1 MDRKSLLLLAVTC
14 VVLILWYP
22 LMNHLYPPLPPPAP
36 APGQAAAPGL
46 VQPLDGAAPAE
57 PAAAPESITRTLP
70 PGVAYSGFR
79 APAAEEQTL
88 VLETDAARYV
98 FTSHGGG
105 LRHVELKGYP
115 ETIVRGRA
123 RREELPPVRFNRFAP
138 TPLFAVLGADAGAA
152 AQEYALR
159 REGDR
164 VIAER
169 ALPGGLHLVKEFR
182 PESNYLVS
190 AAFRLENRSATN
202 VAAPPH
208 ELVIGTAAPVHTNDL
223 PHFLGLFA
231 GHDGGHKRVDEAWF
245 ANRTLGCFPGTPHA
259 EFVSEWTNTAWAA
272 VHNQFFAAIA
282 IATNEPA
289 RAGTVRARHIDLANP
304 EAAVLGGRPLFGFQ
318 TSLAYPGLVIPPQ
331 TALVRGFSYY
341 VGPREYRLI
350 SRLGGEQDAVMGFD
364 NFFGG
369 RFSGFF
375 ARGLLLAMNGLHAL
389 GLPYGFAIIAIT
401 VIIKTLFFPL
411 TQASTRS
418 MKRMAALQPQM
429 KALQEKYKDNPQKM
443 NQKLM
448 EFMREHRVN
457 PAGGCIPI
465 LLQIPVFLGFY
476 AMLQTAIELR
486 GASFLWVWDLSQSDT
501 IFTLPG
507 LNFPV
512 NPMPMLMA
520 GTMLWQARIM
530 PVAPNMDP
538 MQQKIM
544 KYMPLMFVVFLY
556 SFSAGLTL
564 YWTVQNL
571 FSIAQMKLTKKLD
584 DPAAE
589 KALGQPAAAPPKPA
603 PAPAPKKR
611 AK

>member
-1 MDRKSLLLLAVTC
+1 MDRKSLLLLAATC

-22 LMNHLYPPLPPPAP
+22 LMNKLYPPKPLPPPATNLP
-36 APGQAAAPGL
+36 ASPGATERL
-46 VQPLDGAAPAE
+46 AE
-57 PAAAPESITRTLP
+57 VLGSTNPVEVITRTLA
-70 PGVAYSGFR
+70 PGVADPGFR
-79 APAAEEQTL
+79 APATNEQTL
-88 VLETDAARYV
+88 TLETDAARYV

-115 ETIVRGRA
+115 DTVACGRNRSA
-123 RREELPPVRFNRFAP
+123 EPEPVRFNRLAP
-138 TPLFAVLGADAGAA
+138 TPLFAVLGTEAGNG
-152 AQEYALR
+152 AQAYSLR
-159 REGDR
+159 QEGGK

-169 ALPGGLHLVKEFR
+169 ALPGGLFVVKEFR

-190 AAFRLENRSATN
+190 ATLRLENRAATN
-202 VAAPPH
+202 VMVPPH
-208 ELVIGTAAPVHTNDL
+208 ELVIGTAAPVHTNDSPL
-223 PHFLGLFA
+223 FLGLFA
-231 GHDGGHKRVDEAWF
+231 GRDGGHKRIDQAWF
-245 ANRTLGCFPGTPHA
+245 ANRTLGCFPGTPRA
-259 EFVSEWTNTAWAA
+259 EFISEWTNTAWAA

-289 RAGTVRARHIDLANP
+289 RAGSVRARQIDLAHP
-304 EAAVLGGRPLFGFQ
+304 AGAPAAGPPLFGFQ
-318 TSLAYPGLVIPPQ
+318 TAVAYPGLVIPPAS
-331 TALVRGFSYY
+331 ALVRGYTYY
-341 VGPREYRLI
+341 VGPREYRLL
-350 SRLGGEQDAVMGFD
+350 SRLGGDQDVVMGFD

-375 ARGLLLAMNGLHAL
+375 ARGLLLAMNGLHGF
-389 GLPYGFAIIAIT
+389 GLSYGLAIIVIT
-401 VIIKTLFFPL
+401 IIIKTLFFPL

-429 KALQEKYKDNPQKM
+429 KALQDKYKDNPQKM

-486 GASFLWVWDLSQSDT
+486 GASFLWVCDLSASDT
-501 IFTLPG
+501 IFTIPG
-507 LNFPV
+507 INFPV
-512 NPMPMLMA
+512 NPLPIVMA
-520 GTMLWQARIM
+520 GTMLWQARLTPM
-530 PVAPNMDP
+530 APNMDP

-571 FSIAQMKLTKKLD
+571 FSIAQMKLTRKLD

-589 KALGQPAAAPPKPA
+589 KAAAAPA
-603 PAPAPKKR
+603 KR

>member
-1 MDRKSLLLLAVTC
+1 MDRKSLLLLAAAC
-14 VVLILWYP
+14 VVLVLWYP
-22 LMNHLYPPLPPPAP
+22 LMNRLYPPSPLPRAGTNLL
-36 APGQAAAPGL
+36 ASPGTTERLAGVLGSTNP
-46 VQPLDGAAPAE
+46 VE
-57 PAAAPESITRTLP
+57 VITRILA
-70 PGVAYSGFR
+70 PGVADPGFR
-79 APAAEEQTL
+79 VPATNEQTL

-115 ETIVRGRA
+115 DTVACGRNRPA
-123 RREELPPVRFNRFAP
+123 EPEPVRFNRFAP
-138 TPLFAVLGADAGAA
+138 TPLFAVLGAEAGAA
-152 AQEYALR
+152 VQAYTLRQE
-159 REGDR
+159 GGK

-169 ALPGGLHLVKEFR
+169 ALPGGLFVVKEFR

-190 AAFRLENRSATN
+190 ATLRLENRSATN
-202 VAAPPH
+202 VTVPPH

-223 PHFLGLFA
+223 PQFLGLFA
-231 GHDGGHKRVDEAWF
+231 GRDGGHKRIDQTWF
-245 ANRTLGCFPGTPHA
+245 ANRTLGCFPGTPRA
-259 EFVSEWTNTAWAA
+259 EFMSEWTNTAWAA
-272 VHNQFFAAIA
+272 VHNQFFTAIA

-289 RAGTVRARHIDLANP
+289 RAGTVLARNVGLNLPNGAAADARVLA
-304 EAAVLGGRPLFGFQ
+304 GFQ
-318 TSLAYPGLVIPPQ
+318 TSVAYPGLVIPPAA
-331 TALVRGFSYY
+331 ALVRGYTYY
-341 VGPREYRLI
+341 VGPREYRLL
-350 SRLGGEQDAVMGFD
+350 SRLGGEQDVVMGFD

-375 ARGLLLAMNGLHAL
+375 ARGLLLAMNGLHGL
-389 GLPYGFAIIAIT
+389 GLSYGLAIIVIT
-401 VIIKTLFFPL
+401 LIIKTLFFPL

-418 MKRMAALQPQM
+418 MKRMSALQPQM

-486 GASFLWVWDLSQSDT
+486 GASFLWVCDLSASDT

-512 NPMPMLMA
+512 NPLPILMA
-520 GTMLWQARIM
+520 GTMLWQARLTPM
-530 PVAPNMDP
+530 APNMDP
-538 MQQKIM
+538 AQQKIM

-556 SFSAGLTL
+556 TFSAGLTL

-589 KALGQPAAAPPKPA
+589 KAAAGPA
-603 PAPAPKKR
+603 KR